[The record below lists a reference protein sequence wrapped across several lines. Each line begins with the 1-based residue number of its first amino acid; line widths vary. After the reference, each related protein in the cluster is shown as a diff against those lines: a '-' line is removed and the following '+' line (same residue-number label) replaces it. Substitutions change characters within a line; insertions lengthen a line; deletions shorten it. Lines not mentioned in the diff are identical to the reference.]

1 MKTLKKSFLLLLFI
15 VIGTSCIYGQG
26 KITGT
31 VTDVSNGRPII
42 GANVIIDGT
51 SVGLLL
57 K

>member
-15 VIGTSCIYGQG
+15 VIGTSGIYGQG